1 MKPELSI
8 VIIGRNEGERLLNC
22 IRSVQAADYPQEKME
37 IIYVDSASSDDSV
50 KQAQALG
57 VQVIEVQPE
66 RPTAAIGRNAGWHR
80 ATAPVVFFLD
90 GDTELH
96 ADFIKTALT
105 HFQVPSVGA
114 VCGHQREKNPHRSIY
129 QRVLDLDWITLHG
142 CGSGNMMIRRDLLEK
157 INGYNP
163 TLIAGEDPEICQRI
177 HAQDYTILHLD
188 QPMTRHELGITYG
201 SQYWR
206 RAVRTGHAYAEV
218 SQLFKDTS
226 TPLWQK
232 EARKNW
238 VNSSV
243 LLAIVIIGIISSIM
257 IQSIIPIIISF
268 SILLLLS
275 LRSAWKARWRTK
287 EVYTLLLYGL
297 HSQFQHIPITI
308 GQITF
313 YYHRWRGQRKRLI
326 EYK

>member
-1 MKPELSI
+1 MNPELSI
-8 VIIGRNEGERLLNC
+8 VIIGRNEGERLVNC
-22 IRSVQAADYPQEKME
+22 IRSVQAADYPQEKIE
-37 IIYVDSASSDDSV
+37 TIYVDSASSDDSV

-66 RPTAAIGRNAGWHR
+66 RPAAAMGRNAGWQR
-80 ATAPVVFFLD
+80 ATAPVVLFLD

-105 HFQVPSVGA
+105 HFQTPSVGA
-114 VCGHQREKNPHRSIY
+114 ICGHRREKNPHRSIY
-129 QRVLDLDWITLHG
+129 QQVLDLDWITFHD
-142 CGSGNMMIRRDLLEK
+142 CGGDVMIRRDLLEK

-177 HAQDYTILHLD
+177 HAEGYTVVHLD
-188 QPMTRHELGITYG
+188 QPMTLHELGITRG

-218 SQLFKDTS
+218 SQLLKDTS

-238 VNSSV
+238 INSSL
-243 LLAIVIIGIISSIM
+243 LLAIVIVGIILSVM
-257 IQSIIPIIISF
+257 IQSMIPIIISF
-268 SILLLLS
+268 GVLLLLS

-287 EVYTLLLYGL
+287 ELDSLLLYGF
-297 HSQFQHIPITI
+297 HSQFQHIPIVI